1 MDRVI
6 MLVDCQSFYA
16 SVEKAAHPEYRD
28 KPVAVAGDPERRSGI
43 ILAACP
49 IAKRLGVT
57 TAETLGQAI
66 AKCPNLVVIRPRM
79 QTYIHVSLMIS
90 EILESFTDLVEPFSC
105 DEQFLDVTS
114 SLSYFGSIAEI
125 VTQIQTK
132 IKLMTGVWA
141 RVGISSTKVLAKMA
155 TDIWAK
161 KNESGVFTLP
171 KDEVKTLL
179 WPLPISKMFWVG
191 SRMTAHFK
199 RMGIHTIGDLGGMD
213 LHELKK
219 RMRLRFGKQSDIQ
232 AELYWQ
238 TANGIDPSPVTPG
251 TLFAEQKA
259 VGHQMTLPRDYGK
272 LEGEIDIILMELSE
286 EVCRRCRSKGY
297 MGSVVSTGAQGANF
311 DMPTG
316 FYRQMTL
323 PDPTNITKEV
333 YEAARILFRKHWDGL
348 PVRKVGVTL
357 SGIVKDDMYQLTLF
371 GDREKIRKLER
382 TTDEIKK
389 RYGST
394 AILRASSLLDSAQSR
409 DRSMKIGGH
418 YK

>member
-1 MDRVI
+1 

-16 SVEKAAHPEYRD
+16 SVEKAAHPEFRD

-49 IAKRLGVT
+49 MAKSFGVT
-57 TAETLGQAI
+57 TAETLREAL

-79 QTYIHVSLMIS
+79 QTYIDVSLRIS
-90 EILESFTDLVEPFSC
+90 EIFESFTDLVEPFSC
-105 DEQFLDVTS
+105 DEQFLDVTD
-114 SLSYFGSIAEI
+114 SLSYFGTIPEI
-125 VTQIQTK
+125 VRQIQAK

-161 KNESGVFTLP
+161 KNENGMFILP
-171 KDEVKTLL
+171 KEEVKTLL
-179 WPLPISKMFWVG
+179 WPLPINKMFWVG
-191 SRMTAHFK
+191 SRMTAHFM
-199 RMGIHTIGDLGGMD
+199 RMGIPTIGDLGRMD
-213 LHELKK
+213 LYELKK
-219 RMRLRFGKQSDIQ
+219 RMKLCFGKQSDIQ

-238 TANGIDPSPVTPG
+238 TANGIDPSPVMPG
-251 TLFAEQKA
+251 TLFQAQKA

-272 LEGEIDIILMELSE
+272 LEGEIDIILMELAE

-297 MGSVVSTGAQGANF
+297 MGRVVLTGAQGANF

-323 PDPTNITKEV
+323 PDPTNITNEV
-333 YEAARILFRKHWDGL
+333 YEAARALFRCHWDGL
-348 PVRKVGVTL
+348 PVRKIGVTL
-357 SGIVKDDMYQLTLF
+357 SGICRDDQYQLTLF
-371 GDREKIRKLER
+371 GNREKIRKLER
-382 TTDEIKK
+382 STDDIK
-389 RYGST
+389 RRFGCT
-394 AILRASSLLDSAQSR
+394 AILRASSLLDSAQAR
-409 DRSMKIGGH
+409 ERSVKIGGH